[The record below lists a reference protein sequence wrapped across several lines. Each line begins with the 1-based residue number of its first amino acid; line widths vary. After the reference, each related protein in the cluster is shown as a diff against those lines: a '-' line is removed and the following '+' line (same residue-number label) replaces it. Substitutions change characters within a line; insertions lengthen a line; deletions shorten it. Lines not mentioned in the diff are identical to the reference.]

1 MMMNHTL
8 QKKYETA
15 SKTVNEDDKSSKKKK
30 PKKTQQCDSSK
41 MNNTEE
47 CSDYDSSYINLNL
60 KQEDDENFKKLR
72 TKRKQEES
80 VLNNSVSQDP
90 LGELDNI
97 VKQEKKK
104 KKKKS
109 AGDMELY
116 TCHGNVNSDLT
127 QSLDDLVQNEL
138 ESERNMKNDG
148 IQLVRNKKIK
158 SNDSLSEITSKRDK
172 KKKNK
177 VSVSDM
183 QLDGSYENEINKY
196 QNANNIVN
204 LSLDD
209 LNDPAKNKLES
220 DKKKNK
226 KKKVNNIELDIS
238 RIESKKS
245 ENSYRDSFSELDALV
260 KNEIMSGNEISTIEE
275 EKSEISLVMTENN
288 NLTNDNDKSH
298 SENYESSK
306 KIMRFIQYQKNLQ
319 QLSVCDDKSVITSDD
334 EIWLVKCPQEV
345 VLDNFIDKTITL
357 DNKCKLKI
365 DGETFCGTIE
375 DEIPK
380 VTVMTSEKKEFIIKN
395 INTNGIITF
404 KKRLPKPHFIENN
417 VTVPNSLDF
426 IPLPETKCRHPLLGS
441 NYLQS
446 IVIPESVQLQ
456 LNTCNNEV
464 SASCFRCKKRLRN
477 ANIQSRKTIQ
487 LKRGKKIKKEVDSSD
502 VWGSEQAYA
511 ENLFNF

>member
-1 MMMNHTL
+1 MSTSDESFTWTSTDSDNSEINIVNKQSLEQINQKHKNLCNDNESHTP
-8 QKKYETA
+8 KKYETA

-177 VSVSDM
+177 VSGDM

-209 LNDPAKNKLES
+209 FNDPAKNKLES
-220 DKKKNK
+220 VKKKNK

-288 NLTNDNDKSH
+288 NLTNGDILSD
-298 SENYESSK
+298 SE
-306 KIMRFIQYQKNLQ
+306 
-319 QLSVCDDKSVITSDD
+319 
-334 EIWLVKCPQEV
+334 
-345 VLDNFIDKTITL
+345 
-357 DNKCKLKI
+357 KCKDWI
-365 DGETFCGTIE
+365 F
-375 DEIPK
+375 
-380 VTVMTSEKKEFIIKN
+380 
-395 INTNGIITF
+395 
-404 KKRLPKPHFIENN
+404 
-417 VTVPNSLDF
+417 
-426 IPLPETKCRHPLLGS
+426 LL
-441 NYLQS
+441 
-446 IVIPESVQLQ
+446 I
-456 LNTCNNEV
+456 
-464 SASCFRCKKRLRN
+464 
-477 ANIQSRKTIQ
+477 
-487 LKRGKKIKKEVDSSD
+487 
-502 VWGSEQAYA
+502 
-511 ENLFNF
+511 